1 MLTPLWIGKKERR
14 VVRRFIRFLLCLVGV
29 AVIGG
34 CVFYFVTAPN
44 PLPESQWVNLGEPD
58 VKNGEMVFWAG
69 GCVSCHA
76 APGSLGDAKLTLSGG
91 LALKSPFGTFHVPN
105 ISPDEKAGIGSW
117 TLAQFGN
124 AMKRGVTPIGE
135 HLYPSFPYGSY
146 ARLSDK
152 DVDDLFGYL
161 KTLPKSSKVASLH
174 ELPFPYNIRLAL
186 GGWKLLYFNDQPRV
200 ALANA
205 DEKIRRGQYLAEGPG
220 HCGECHTPRDALGG
234 FKADMW
240 LAGAPNPEGKGK
252 IPNITPGSKDM
263 GSWSEADIANYL
275 ETGFT
280 PDFDSA
286 GGSMTEV
293 QQNIAHL
300 PKPDIEAIA
309 AYLKAVP
316 KR

>member
-1 MLTPLWIGKKERR
+1 M
-14 VVRRFIRFLLCLVGV
+14 VRRFIRFLLCLIGV
-29 AVIGG
+29 AVLGG
-34 CVFYFVTAPN
+34 AAFYFITAPN
-44 PLPESQWVNLGEPD
+44 PLPESHWAGLGEAD
-58 VKNGEMVFWAG
+58 LKNGEMVFWAG

-76 APGSLGDAKLTLSGG
+76 APGSQGDAKLTLAGG

-105 ISPDEKAGIGSW
+105 ISPDEKAGIGTW

-124 AMKRGVTPIGE
+124 AMKRGVGPQGQ

-146 ARLSDK
+146 ARISDK
-152 DVDDLFGYL
+152 DVVDLFGYI
-161 KTLPKSSKVASLH
+161 KTLPKSENVAPPH

-186 GGWKLLYFNDQPRV
+186 GGWKFLYFNDQPRV
-200 ALANA
+200 VLANA
-205 DEKIRRGQYLAEGPG
+205 DDKLRRGQYLVEGPG

-234 FKADMW
+234 FKPDMW
-240 LAGAPNPEGKGK
+240 LAGAPNPEGEGR
-252 IPNITPGSKDM
+252 IPNITPGGQDV
-263 GSWSEADIANYL
+263 GNWSESDIANYL

-300 PKPDIEAIA
+300 PKSEIEAIA

>member
-1 MLTPLWIGKKERR
+1 M
-14 VVRRFIRFLLCLVGV
+14 VRRFIRFLLCLIGV
-29 AVIGG
+29 AVLGG
-34 CVFYFVTAPN
+34 AAFYFITAPN
-44 PLPESQWVNLGEPD
+44 PLPESHWAGLGEPD
-58 VKNGEMVFWAG
+58 LKNGEMVFWAG

-76 APGSLGDAKLTLSGG
+76 APGSQGDAKLTLAGG

-105 ISPDEKAGIGSW
+105 ISPDEKAGIGTW

-124 AMKRGVTPIGE
+124 AMKRGVGPQGQ

-146 ARLSDK
+146 ARISDK
-152 DVDDLFGYL
+152 DVVDLFGYI
-161 KTLPKSSKVASLH
+161 KTLPKSENVAPPH

-186 GGWKLLYFNDQPRV
+186 GGWKFLYFNDQPRV
-200 ALANA
+200 VLANA
-205 DEKIRRGQYLAEGPG
+205 DDKLRRGQYLVEGPG

-234 FKADMW
+234 FKPDMW
-240 LAGAPNPEGKGK
+240 LAGAPNPEGEGR
-252 IPNITPGSKDM
+252 IPNITPGGQDV
-263 GSWSEADIANYL
+263 GNWSESDIANYL

-300 PKPDIEAIA
+300 PKSDIEAIA